1 MAVCPSGSPGW
12 DRQPSQDII
21 PNQRQKI
28 FRSFLYDLN
37 NVFDIISQLFN
48 LSSFDINNFPKKI
61 LTLVTIAFFA
71 SLLLDPEEIIKY
83 PKVIKNEFENNKLV
97 ILPDTS
103 KKLTRLFLKI
113 TYNKI
118 FIIFFISSA
127 IAFFS
132 YSRTFIYFRF

>member
-1 MAVCPSGSPGW
+1 M
-12 DRQPSQDII
+12 D
-21 PNQRQKI
+21 
-28 FRSFLYDLN
+28 
-37 NVFDIISQLFN
+37 NVFNIISQLFN

-61 LTLVTIAFFA
+61 LILVPIAFLS

-83 PKVIKNEFENNKLV
+83 PKIIKNEVENNKLV

-103 KKLTRLFLKI
+103 KKITRLFLKI
-113 TYNKI
+113 TYNKL

-127 IAFFS
+127 IAFFT